1 MTESKE
7 DLSFAERIRA
17 NYKKAVARLDGD
29 ILTRFKAIIEDVS
42 SRGASGLHVYYA
54 ASYRNAEAVSLFDDC
69 PNYYGYPAKVY
80 IDRAAVD
87 FKQITEQLSK
97 EGFNVESGFNSSI
110 YAGWISWAEEK
121 HEER

>member
-54 ASYRNAEAVSLFDDC
+54 ASYRTDEAVSLFDDC
-69 PNYYGYPAKVY
+69 PNYYGCPAKVR
-80 IDRAAVD
+80 IDRTAVD

-97 EGFNVESGFNSSI
+97 EGFAVEVFTTGNV

-121 HEER
+121 YEER

>member
-1 MTESKE
+1 MTESQE

-29 ILTRFKAIIEDVS
+29 ILTRFKVIIEDVS

-54 ASYRNAEAVSLFDDC
+54 ASYRNEKALRLFDDS
-69 PNYYGYPAKVY
+69 PSYYGCPAKIY

-87 FKQITEQLSK
+87 FKQISEQLSK
-97 EGFNVESGFNSSI
+97 EGFATEAWTSGNV
-110 YAGWISWAEEK
+110 YAGWISWAEGK
-121 HEER
+121 YEER

>member
-7 DLSFAERIRA
+7 DMSFAEHIRA
-17 NYKKAVARLDGD
+17 NYKKAVAKLDGD

-54 ASYRNAEAVSLFDDC
+54 ASYRTNAAVSLYDDC
-69 PNYYGYPAKVY
+69 PNYYGCLAKVH

-87 FKQITEQLSK
+87 FKQIAEQLSK
-97 EGFNVESGFNSSI
+97 EGFAVDVWTSSSI

-121 HEER
+121 Q

>member
-54 ASYRNAEAVSLFDDC
+54 ASYRTDEAVSLYDDY
-69 PNYYGYPAKVY
+69 PNYYDYPAKVH

-87 FKQITEQLSK
+87 FKQIAEQLSK
-97 EGFNVESGFNSSI
+97 EGFAVSVWTTSSI

-121 HEER
+121 HEEN

>member
-17 NYKKAVARLDGD
+17 NYKKAVARLDGG

-54 ASYRNAEAVSLFDDC
+54 ASYRTNEAVSLYDDC
-69 PNYYGYPAKVY
+69 PNYYGCLAKAY

-87 FKQITEQLSK
+87 FKQIAEQLSK
-97 EGFNVESGFNSSI
+97 EGFAVDVWTSSSI

-121 HEER
+121 HEEN